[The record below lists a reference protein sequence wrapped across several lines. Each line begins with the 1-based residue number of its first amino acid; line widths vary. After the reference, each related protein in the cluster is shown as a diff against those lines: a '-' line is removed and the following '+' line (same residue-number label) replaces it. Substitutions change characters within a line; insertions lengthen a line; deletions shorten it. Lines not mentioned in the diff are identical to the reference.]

1 MEIYQLRAFA
11 TAARLGN
18 LTRTAEAL
26 HLTQPAITAQIKAL
40 EEDLGVSLFDRR
52 PGGIALTR
60 AGELLLP
67 DAEQILTISGHLQGK
82 ARELQGEVTGELV
95 LGTLADPET
104 LRLGSLLSVLAEKL
118 PLLGIKT
125 RHGGAEELRELVTAG
140 QLQGAFYIGPQLPR
154 DLASVPL
161 RVLHYRIVGP
171 QRDRDRLLRAGW
183 GELAAMPWVGGSARH
198 HVHALLQGLFARQG
212 LTLRQTVES
221 DETALPFNLAR
232 AGVGLALVPE
242 ELALAASE
250 RQELVIWP
258 HARLTAQLAF
268 VYALA
273 AEHEPAL
280 VAVLSAL
287 RSVWGRSA

>member
-11 TAARLGN
+11 TAARLGS

-60 AGELLLP
+60 AGELLLQ
-67 DAEQILTISGHLQGK
+67 DAEQILTAAGHLQGK

-104 LRLGSLLSVLAEKL
+104 LRLGSLLSALAEKL

-125 RHGGAEELRELVTAG
+125 RHGAAEDLREQVAAG
-140 QLQGAFYIGPQLPR
+140 LLQGAFYIGPQVPR
-154 DLASVPL
+154 EVAGVVL
-161 RVLHYRIVGP
+161 RALHYRIVGAYRG
-171 QRDRDRLLRAGW
+171 RDALLRAGW
-183 GELAAMPWVGGSARH
+183 GELAAMPWVGGSSRH
-198 HVHALLQGLFARQG
+198 HVQTLLQGLFARQG
-212 LTLRQTVES
+212 LTLRQVIES
-221 DETALPFNLAR
+221 DEAALPFNLAR

-250 RQELVIWP
+250 REELVIWP
-258 HARLTAQLAF
+258 HVRVSTQLAF
-268 VYALA
+268 IHAPA

-280 VAVLSAL
+280 VAVRSAL
-287 RSVWGRSA
+287 RTVWGRPA